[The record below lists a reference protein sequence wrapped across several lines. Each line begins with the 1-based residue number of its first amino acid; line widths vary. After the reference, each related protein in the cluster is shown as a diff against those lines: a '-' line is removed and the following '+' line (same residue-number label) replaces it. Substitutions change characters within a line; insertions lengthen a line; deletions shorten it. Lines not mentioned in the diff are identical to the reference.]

1 MTRIAGLLLLSV
13 LLALVST
20 GCDEVKVHHDKTV
33 DFSAYQTF
41 AWPAV
46 DPDDKRVLERDFPEA
61 AERITAAVNRELTDR
76 GLSAATKEEA
86 DLLVSFHVA
95 LDVERA
101 GRQTD
106 PTLTGEATGVPLL
119 STGDGGGPVAYQD
132 PIKKGTLIFN
142 VEDRDTLKRV
152 WQGQFSRKFRN
163 PSDLEPADIRK
174 AIKRLFRDF
183 PVQG

>member
-1 MTRIAGLLLLSV
+1 MLRITGVLLLGA
-13 LLALVST
+13 LLALSAT
-20 GCDEVKVHHDKTV
+20 GCDEVKVNHDQDA

-61 AERITAAVNRELTDR
+61 AERIKAAVNRELTDR
-76 GLSAATKEEA
+76 GLSAATIEEA
-86 DLLVSFHVA
+86 DLLVSFHVV
-95 LDVERA
+95 LDIKRA

-119 STGDGGGPVAYQD
+119 STGGSTEAVAYQE
-132 PIKKGTLIFN
+132 PIKKGTLIFS
-142 VEDRDTLKRV
+142 VEDRGKGKRV

-183 PVQG
+183 PR